1 VTNVRAITVLEDKW
15 FSMQAMEYARTHG
28 IVFGL
33 IEKFEQNALHESVG
47 VNEEWQNTNGRK

>member
-1 VTNVRAITVLEDKW
+1 
-15 FSMQAMEYARTHG
+15 MQAMEYARTHD

-47 VNEEWQNTNGRK
+47 VNEEWQSTNGRK